1 VELPQVR
8 REVGGGPLDG
18 AGVLLAGE
26 VGAIGATT
34 LDQLRGRTGEDA
46 LAAVPEDAR
55 PGTDQEGHIEEPG
68 ALLVG
73 IVEADPFV
81 GIGRNSFVGG

>member
-1 VELPQVR
+1 MS
-8 REVGGGPLDG
+8 VGGGPLDG

-26 VGAIGATT
+26 VGAVGAAA
-34 LDQLRGRTGEDA
+34 LDQLGGRPGEDA
-46 LAAVPEDAR
+46 LAAVAEDAR
-55 PGTDQEGHIEEPG
+55 PGADQEGHVEEPG

-81 GIGRNSFVGG
+81 GIGGNCLWEGDTPL